1 MPSVFK
7 TTTNPAYDNFLIYQ
21 GNINRSYQEYIN
33 TTQDNPKKTFE
44 QYCIAN
50 NYSYT
55 FEQYCTANN
64 YEPKYYNDIKRQEY
78 NQAVAKGFKGTINE
92 YFSTRDYT

>member
-44 QYCIAN
+44 
-50 NYSYT
+50 
-55 FEQYCTANN
+55 
-64 YEPKYYNDIKRQEY
+64 
-78 NQAVAKGFKGTINE
+78 
-92 YFSTRDYT
+92 